1 MASPLLDLA
10 NSEGFRKKLLTRNLT
25 PYAKAP
31 NRPTQPIDTEY
42 VQSNS
47 SVQDSPDKLIDE
59 PSFANKLF
67 PLNQYGNE
75 GGYKQVPDPGA
86 LLNTKS
92 NEGEY
97 GYQDANIVDQSIPE
111 SQKWKPL
118 NVFSNGNEVALDGA
132 EFFGSLNRP
141 VSTNTQNNQPYP
153 TTFVSS
159 TYTPV
164 SILLSQ
170 DPGGSNG
177 LLSQDSFIARL
188 GAQTLRR
195 EFRDRIA
202 AQIRQD
208 TLGRANILNVSSG
221 TDIVNILTGVVPII
235 EPVYT
240 ITVTA
245 NPILAATNFALR
257 LGGSILPVSPIPGSY
272 FDPNTTLG
280 QPTTIQQISNAFRR
294 SGVGKFFNRL
304 MGGGE
309 TGSQIMFNN
318 MGAGQRSQLFKNID
332 FNRYKPNFPRNFF
345 QRLGG
350 ALVGTVSDNS
360 NFYVG
365 SITSNPS
372 QVFSPVGDVPVNQ
385 FGVEQQS
392 PVYGPSELAQL
403 YEGPSQ
409 SVRLGANG
417 PTYSNGGGI
426 EGGFTWVSPKYRGNA
441 GKKVGIN
448 GEITEQDE
456 DFRPSSYV
464 NTESVNN
471 EFRQGSILDDTQRL
485 IDSQPQGGKRLQHVG
500 NAIDQVSKVFNDG
513 YKELTKGSRVYR
525 YVGAIG
531 QEVGTEYCR
540 VFAKDLPYL
549 QYNDLQKT
557 DGITTEGRRFAY
569 SVLDKTYNL
578 NIAPNK
584 QEGGQ
589 DSTNIVGDIN
599 NAVAKKYMFSLENLA
614 WRTSSTPGFSTS
626 DLPVCERGPNGGR
639 VMWFPPYG
647 LTFSES
653 VSANWQGSDFL
664 GRPEP
669 IYTYKNTS
677 RGGQLS
683 WQIVVDHPSILN
695 VIVNKVLS
703 NETNKTRIDSILESF
718 FAGCRKYDIYE
729 LAKKY
734 VTINPNDLFELQQ
747 VISSKEMTREQIIY
761 TRTTLESG
769 AFSPG
774 SQAQPLAQEGSGGN
788 TNLNFDDYL
797 QLGFYYGNDYPKPK
811 TDINYNEEYTRYIT
825 EDKPEYTK
833 KSNSGETATFFD
845 TVVTPNY
852 DVINQFAIELGKQLE
867 VNTQGTVTIDV
878 DSSCSAPA
886 TQGYN
891 KSLSQRRIDAMIKF
905 FTENPATSKFVKNQ
919 RLLVRPQNAFGE
931 NTNAEPLVSKTTSA
945 PYTLPFDIGK
955 RVNCTDKDQNTV
967 GGDTQVGSNDV
978 FTVPAM
984 ACRRSFISKI
994 VSTLNNP
1001 QSGPNGQGTPGGQTN
1016 PTGGPRPIIGLTG
1029 TLSATTETIP
1039 ILTPE
1044 WKPKDNITKKV
1055 VRALLTECDYFEVI
1069 KETTPMVFDN
1079 LKDKLKFFQPS
1090 FHSITPEGLN
1100 SRLTFLQQCMRP
1112 GDTIPTIKS
1121 DGETQTLNYNKD
1133 ASNTSFGAPPVLVLR
1148 IGDFYNTKIIPDG
1161 LNISYEGLDLN
1172 PEGIGVQPM
1181 IATISLQFKFVGG
1194 SGLKESVDKL
1204 QNALTFNYYANTEIY
1219 DDRADVTDI
1228 ESSRV
1233 LDQIFL
1239 EGQIP
1244 PPIPGVNSAAPNNGQ
1259 DNNSTIGNIVSN
1271 VTDTS
1276 GNTTGVL
1283 SYSTFMKKVVS
1294 DTQTYFTN
1302 VVNKTKESVNQYNNA
1317 VRQQWMLE
1325 RNYTNGKF
1333 AISTIDET
1341 SILFGK
1347 PSNIEKRFD
1356 TIFGELV
1363 KNIKDDQEGFIE
1375 YISEPSKNLSP
1386 KLIRAIKENYS
1397 NFVSRK
1403 RGSFEN
1409 AISTITQSLVNEEQS
1424 YLQTLGRLNT
1434 ILYSATSGDTGTDGL
1449 QAKNGPV
1456 RIYVTSG
1463 TTDVHKSSS
1472 SQNTFLE
1479 LVEDTVK
1486 IKDSIENFNTV
1497 IESNKKFTYP
1507 ATSTE
1512 YEGVL
1517 VFATTNGKSN
1527 AVTVQEVF
1535 NPFSNNP
1542 QFDSKPFRRVYM
1554 IVSDDVLDEKK
1565 YETFKQEIIGN
1576 VLGNKA
1582 LLGDGSVDIEAIFDT
1597 YWIRTVRPIFLEEN
1611 NITKSFIENLEKN
1624 DLKDYLIYTPF
1635 DLDKQR
1641 NLTFTSI
1648 DPSGPQQIKTKEN
1661 LIKGLANTTNQNTN
1675 VLTWN
1680 DSNGNLPN
1688 AYISKAKLN

>member
-1 MASPLLDLA
+1 MASPLDFV
-10 NSEGFRKKLLTRNLT
+10 NSEGFRKKLIVRNLT

-31 NRPTQPIDTEY
+31 NRPTQPINTEY
-42 VQSNS
+42 IQSDT
-47 SVQDSPDKLIDE
+47 SVQDSPDQLIDN
-59 PSFANKLF
+59 PSFANKLY

-75 GGYKQVPDPGA
+75 GGYEQVPDPGA

-118 NVFSNGNEVALDGA
+118 NVFSNGGQLPLDSA
-132 EFFGSLNRP
+132 EFFGSLTRP
-141 VSTNTQNNQPYP
+141 LTTNTSNNQPYP

-164 SILLSQ
+164 SILLS
-170 DPGGSNG
+170 PNPSGSNG

-195 EFRDRIA
+195 EFEERIA
-202 AQIRQD
+202 SQIRQD
-208 TLGRANILNVSSG
+208 TIGRANILNVSSG
-221 TDIVNILTGVVPII
+221 TDIVNILSGVVPII

-280 QPTTIQQISNAFRR
+280 QPTTIQQLSNAFRQ

-318 MGAGQRSQLFKNID
+318 MGAGQRSRLFKNID

-345 QRLGG
+345 QRVGG
-350 ALVGTVSDNS
+350 SLLGTVSDNS

-409 SVRLGANG
+409 SIRLGANG

-441 GKKVGIN
+441 GKKVGIG
-448 GEITEQDE
+448 GEVTNEDE

-471 EFRQGSILDDTQRL
+471 EFKSGSILDKTQRI

-540 VFAKDLPYL
+540 VFAKDIPYL

-578 NIAPNK
+578 NIVPNK

-614 WRTSSTPGFSTS
+614 WRTSNTPGFSTS

-653 VSANWQGSDFL
+653 VQSNWNTSDFL

-677 RGGQLS
+677 RGGSLT
-683 WQIVVDHPSILN
+683 WKIVVDHPSVLN
-695 VIVNKVLS
+695 VIVNKVLG
-703 NETNKTRIDSILESF
+703 NETNKVRIDSILESF

-747 VISSKEMTREQIIY
+747 AITSKEMTREQIEY
-761 TRTTLESG
+761 TKQTIQSGFNSPNGGDESI
-769 AFSPG
+769 
-774 SQAQPLAQEGSGGN
+774 SQSGGGGN
-788 TNLNFDDYL
+788 TNELFKNYIQFGLY
-797 QLGFYYGNDYPKPK
+797 FGNDYPKPD
-811 TDINYNEEYTRYIT
+811 TDINYTTEYARYTT
-825 EDKPEYTK
+825 EDKNLYKTK
-833 KSNSGETATFFD
+833 PNAEETEQFFN

-852 DVINQFAIELGKQLE
+852 EVIKGLAAELGKQLE
-867 VNTQGTVTIDV
+867 TNSEGTVTIDI

-886 TQGYN
+886 SVGYN
-891 KSLSQRRIDAMIKF
+891 KLLSQRRINAMIKF
-905 FTENPATSKFVKNQ
+905 FAENTATKKFFDNQ
-919 RLLVRPQNAFGE
+919 RLIVRSQTAFGE
-931 NTNAEPLVSKTTSA
+931 QTTVWPEVSKTTSA
-945 PYTLPFDIGK
+945 PYVLSEFSPGK
-955 RVNCTDKDQNTV
+955 LVNCTDRDVNVV
-967 GGDTQVGSNDV
+967 GGDGQSGSKDI
-978 FTVPAM
+978 FTYEAM
-984 ACRRSFISKI
+984 ACRRAYISNI
-994 VSTLNNP
+994 NSTLTQP
-1001 QSGPNGQGTPGGQTN
+1001 KSEPTPNRIDVLVGNVVT
-1016 PTGGPRPIIGLTG
+1016 
-1029 TLSATTETIP
+1029 TTETEEVV
-1039 ILTPE
+1039 TQE
-1044 WKPKDNITKKV
+1044 WKPRDNITKRV
-1055 VRALLTECDYFEVI
+1055 VRALLSECDYFETI
-1069 KETTPMVFDN
+1069 KAETPMVYDN

-1112 GDTIPTIKS
+1112 GDTIPTVKQVTPNS
-1121 DGETQTLNYNKD
+1121 KPELVYNN
-1133 ASNTSFGAPPVLVLR
+1133 ATNTSFGAPPVLVLR
-1148 IGDFYNTKIIPDG
+1148 VGDFYNTKIIPNS
-1161 LNISYEGLDLN
+1161 LQIQYEGLDIN

-1181 IATISLQFKFVGG
+1181 IANVTLGFNFVGG

-1219 DDRADVTDI
+1219 DDRADSTDI
-1228 ESSRV
+1228 ESSRI

-1239 EGQIP
+1239 EGQTA
-1244 PPIPGVNSAAPNNGQ
+1244 PPIPGANNAVPNNGQ
-1259 DNNSTIGNIVSN
+1259 NNNSTVGTIITSA
-1271 VTDTS
+1271 TDDQGVTS
-1276 GNTTGVL
+1276 GVI
-1283 SYSTFMKKVVS
+1283 SYSSFMGKVVS
-1294 DTQTYFTN
+1294 ETQTYFTN
-1302 VVNKTKESVNQYNNA
+1302 VVNKTKETVNQYNNA
-1317 VRQQWMLE
+1317 VRQQWLIE
-1325 RNYTNGKF
+1325 RNYAEGYFTVDPDN
-1333 AISTIDET
+1333 TVV
-1341 SILFGK
+1341 LFGK
-1347 PSNIEKRFD
+1347 PNNVEKRFD
-1356 TIFGELV
+1356 EIFTELD
-1363 KNIKDDQEGFIE
+1363 KNIKDGTEGFIE
-1375 YISEPSKNLSP
+1375 YISEPSKNLSAP
-1386 KLIRAIKENYS
+1386 LIRTLKENYY

-1403 RGSFEN
+1403 RGSFQSG
-1409 AISTITQSLVNEEQS
+1409 ISNITQSLVNQEQS
-1424 YLQTLGRLNT
+1424 YIQTLARLNLIT
-1434 ILYSATSGDTGTDGL
+1434 FDPMTLENGTDGL
-1449 QAKNGPV
+1449 QSKNGPV
-1456 RIYVTSG
+1456 TVYITSG
-1463 TTDVHKSSS
+1463 TIDVH
-1472 SQNTFLE
+1472 
-1479 LVEDTVK
+1479 
-1486 IKDSIENFNTV
+1486 
-1497 IESNKKFTYP
+1497 P
-1507 ATSTE
+1507 TSTSSDTYAE
-1512 YEGVL
+1512 LEVDTAKIQEDIAVFNSIIQNNRTFSYGGKSYEGTL
-1517 VFATTNGKSN
+1517 VFEVIKGKAN
-1527 AVTVQEVF
+1527 EVKVQDVF
-1535 NPFSNNP
+1535 LPFSTNSLFDNN
-1542 QFDSKPFRRVYM
+1542 SFRRVYM
-1554 IVSDDVLDEKK
+1554 IISDDVTDEKK
-1565 YETFKQEIIGN
+1565 YETFKQQLIGN
-1576 VLGNKA
+1576 ILGNQA
-1582 LLGDGSVDIEAIFDT
+1582 LLSNGSVDIESIFDT
-1597 YWIRTVRPIFLEEN
+1597 YWIRTVRPVFTEEN

-1624 DLKDYLIYTPF
+1624 DLKNYLIYTPF
-1635 DLDKQR
+1635 DNAKQR
-1641 NLTFTSI
+1641 NFTFT
-1648 DPSGPQQIKTKEN
+1648 TEN
-1661 LIKGLANTTNQNTN
+1661 TAGDTEKKSQENMIKGLANTTNQNTN
-1675 VLTWN
+1675 ILTWN
-1680 DSNGNLPN
+1680 DTNGNVTG

>member
-1 MASPLLDLA
+1 MASPLDFV
-10 NSEGFRKKLLTRNLT
+10 NSEGFRKKLIVRNLT

-31 NRPTQPIDTEY
+31 NRPTQPINTEY
-42 VQSNS
+42 IQSDT
-47 SVQDSPDKLIDE
+47 SVQDSPDQLIDE
-59 PSFANKLF
+59 PSFANKLY

-75 GGYKQVPDPGA
+75 GGYEQVPDPGA

-97 GYQDANIVDQSIPE
+97 GFQDANIVDQSIPE

-118 NVFSNGNEVALDGA
+118 NVFSNGNQLPLDSA
-132 EFFGSLNRP
+132 PFFDSLNRP
-141 VSTNTQNNQPYP
+141 VTRNTSNNQPYP

-164 SILLSQ
+164 SILLS
-170 DPGGSNG
+170 PNPSGSNG

-188 GAQTLRR
+188 GAQTLRK
-195 EFRDRIA
+195 EFEERIA
-202 AQIRQD
+202 SQIRQD
-208 TLGRANILNVSSG
+208 TIGRANILNVSSG

-235 EPVYT
+235 EPNFT

-280 QPTTIQQISNAFRR
+280 QPTTIQQLSNAFRR

-318 MGAGQRSQLFKNID
+318 MGAGQRSRLFKNID

-345 QRLGG
+345 QRVGG
-350 ALVGTVSDNS
+350 TLLGTVSDNS

-409 SVRLGANG
+409 SIRLGANG

-441 GKKVGIN
+441 GKKVGIG
-448 GEITEQDE
+448 GEVTNEDE
-456 DFRPSSYV
+456 DFRPSSYT

-471 EFRQGSILDDTQRL
+471 EFRSGSILDKTQRI

-549 QYNDLQKT
+549 QYNDLQKQ

-578 NIAPNK
+578 NIVPNK

-589 DSTNIVGDIN
+589 DSSNIVGTIN

-614 WRTSSTPGFSTS
+614 WRTSNTPGFSTS

-653 VSANWQGSDFL
+653 VQSNWNTSDFL

-677 RGGQLS
+677 RGGSLT
-683 WQIVVDHPSILN
+683 WKIVVDHPSVLN
-695 VIVNKVLS
+695 VIVNKVLG

-747 VISSKEMTREQIIY
+747 AITSKEMTKEQIEY
-761 TRTTLESG
+761 TKQTIQSG
-769 AFSPG
+769 FNSPNG
-774 SQAQPLAQEGSGGN
+774 AGASVSQSGGGGN
-788 TNLNFDDYL
+788 TNELFKNYIQFGLY
-797 QLGFYYGNDYPKPK
+797 FGNDYPKPD
-811 TDINYNEEYTRYIT
+811 TDINYTTEYDRYTTVDKDLYKTKPNSEKTEE
-825 EDKPEYTK
+825 
-833 KSNSGETATFFD
+833 FFN

-852 DVINQFAIELGKQLE
+852 EVVKGLAAELGKQLE
-867 VNTQGTVTIDV
+867 TNSEGTVTIDI

-886 TQGYN
+886 SIGYN
-891 KSLSQRRIDAMIKF
+891 KQLSQRRINAMIKF
-905 FTENPATSKFVKNQ
+905 FAENTATKKFVDNK
-919 RLLVRPQNAFGE
+919 RLIVRSQTAFGE
-931 NTNAEPLVSKTTSA
+931 QTTVWPEVSKTTTG
-945 PYTLPFDIGK
+945 PYVLSEFSPGK
-955 RVNCTDKDQNTV
+955 LVNCSDKDVNAV
-967 GGDTQVGSNDV
+967 GGDTQVGSKDIY
-978 FTVPAM
+978 TVPAM
-984 ACRRSFISKI
+984 ACRRAYISNI
-994 VSTLNNP
+994 NSTLTQP
-1001 QSGPNGQGTPGGQTN
+1001 ASEPTPNRIDVLVGNVVT
-1016 PTGGPRPIIGLTG
+1016 
-1029 TLSATTETIP
+1029 TTETEEVV
-1039 ILTPE
+1039 TQE
-1044 WKPKDNITKKV
+1044 WKPRDNITKRV
-1055 VRALLTECDYFEVI
+1055 VRALLSECDYFETI
-1069 KETTPMVFDN
+1069 KAETPMVYDN

-1090 FHSITPEGLN
+1090 FHSMTPEGLN

-1112 GDTIPTIKS
+1112 GDTIPTVKQATPNS
-1121 DGETQTLNYNKD
+1121 KPELVYNN
-1133 ASNTSFGAPPVLVLR
+1133 ATNTSFGAPPVLVLR
-1148 IGDFYNTKIIPDG
+1148 VGDFYNTKIIPNS
-1161 LNISYEGLDLN
+1161 LQIQYEGLDIN

-1181 IATISLQFKFVGG
+1181 IANVTMGFNFVGG

-1219 DDRADVTDI
+1219 DDRADSTDI
-1228 ESSRV
+1228 ESSRI

-1239 EGQIP
+1239 EGQTA
-1244 PPIPGVNSAAPNNGQ
+1244 PPIPGANNAVPNNGQ
-1259 DNNSTIGNIVSN
+1259 NNNNTVGNIISS
-1271 VTDTS
+1271 VTDDE
-1276 GNTTGVL
+1276 GVTTGVI
-1283 SYSTFMKKVVS
+1283 SYSSFMDSVVS
-1294 DTQTYFTN
+1294 QTQTYFTN
-1302 VVNKTKESVNQYNNA
+1302 VVNKTKETVNQYNNA
-1317 VRQQWMLE
+1317 VRQQWLIE
-1325 RNYTNGKF
+1325 RNYTEGYF
-1333 AISTIDET
+1333 TIDPDN
-1341 SILFGK
+1341 SVVLFGK
-1347 PSNIEKRFD
+1347 PNNVEKRFD
-1356 TIFGELV
+1356 EIFAELD
-1363 KNIKDDQEGFIE
+1363 KNIKDGTEGFIE
-1375 YISEPSKNLSP
+1375 YVSEPSKNLSAP
-1386 KLIRAIKENYS
+1386 LIRTLKENYY

-1403 RGSFEN
+1403 RGSFQN
-1409 AISTITQSLVNEEQS
+1409 GISNITQSLVNQEQS
-1424 YLQTLGRLNT
+1424 YIQTLARLNLIT
-1434 ILYSATSGDTGTDGL
+1434 FDPMTLENGTDGL
-1449 QAKNGPV
+1449 QSKNGPV
-1456 RIYVTSG
+1456 TVYVTTG
-1463 TTDVHKSSS
+1463 TADVH
-1472 SQNTFLE
+1472 
-1479 LVEDTVK
+1479 
-1486 IKDSIENFNTV
+1486 
-1497 IESNKKFTYP
+1497 P
-1507 ATSTE
+1507 TSTSSDTYAE
-1512 YEGVL
+1512 LEVDTAKIQEDIAVFNSIIQNNRTFSYGGKSYEGTL
-1517 VFATTNGKSN
+1517 VFEVINGKTN
-1527 AVTVQEVF
+1527 EVKVSDVF
-1535 NPFSNNP
+1535 LPFSTNSLFGNN
-1542 QFDSKPFRRVYM
+1542 SFRRVYM
-1554 IVSDDVLDEKK
+1554 IISDDVTDEKK
-1565 YETFKQEIIGN
+1565 YETFKQQLIGN
-1576 VLGNKA
+1576 ILGNQA
-1582 LLGDGSVDIEAIFDT
+1582 LLSNGSVDIESIFDT
-1597 YWIRTVRPIFLEEN
+1597 YWIRTVRPVFTEEN

-1635 DLDKQR
+1635 DNAKQR
-1641 NLTFTSI
+1641 NFAFT
-1648 DPSGPQQIKTKEN
+1648 TEN
-1661 LIKGLANTTNQNTN
+1661 TAGNTEKKSQENMIKGLANTTNQNTN
-1675 VLTWN
+1675 ILTWN
-1680 DSNGNLPN
+1680 DTNGNVTG

>member
-1 MASPLLDLA
+1 MASPLDFV
-10 NSEGFRKKLLTRNLT
+10 NSDGFRKKLIVRNLT

-31 NRPTQPIDTEY
+31 NRPTQPINTEY
-42 VQSNS
+42 IQSDT

-75 GGYKQVPDPGA
+75 GGYEQVPDPGA

-97 GYQDANIVDQSIPE
+97 GYQDANIVGQSLPE

-118 NVFSNGNEVALDGA
+118 NVFSNGSQVQLDSA

-141 VSTNTQNNQPYP
+141 LTTNSNNNQPYP

-159 TYTPV
+159 NYTPV
-164 SILLSQ
+164 SILLSP
-170 DPGGSNG
+170 DPSGSNG

-195 EFRDRIA
+195 EFEQRIA

-221 TDIVNILTGVVPII
+221 TDLVNILTGVVPII

-245 NPILAATNFALR
+245 NPILAAANFALR

-272 FDPNTTLG
+272 FDPNITLG
-280 QPTTIQQISNAFRR
+280 QPTTIQQLGNAFRQ
-294 SGVGKFFNRL
+294 SGVGRFFNRL

-318 MGAGQRSQLFKNID
+318 MGAGQRSRLFKNID

-345 QRLGG
+345 QRVGG
-350 ALVGTVSDNS
+350 ALLGTVSDNS

-365 SITSNPS
+365 SINSNPS

-385 FGVEQQS
+385 FGIEQQS

-403 YEGPSQ
+403 YEGPGQ

-441 GKKVGIN
+441 GKKVGIG
-448 GEITEQDE
+448 GEVTNQDE

-464 NTESVNN
+464 NTESVGIPLK
-471 EFRQGSILDDTQRL
+471 EGSILDNTQRL

-549 QYNDLQKT
+549 QYNDLQKQ

-578 NIAPNK
+578 NIVPNK

-589 DSTNIVGDIN
+589 DSTNIVGTIN
-599 NAVAKKYMFSLENLA
+599 NAVAKKYMFSIENLA
-614 WRTSSTPGFSTS
+614 WRTSNTPGFSTS
-626 DLPVCERGPNGGR
+626 DLPVCERGPNEGR
-639 VMWFPPYG
+639 VMWFPPYD
-647 LTFSES
+647 LTFTES
-653 VSANWQGSDFL
+653 VSANWNATDFL

-677 RGGQLS
+677 RTGTLT
-683 WQIVVDHPSILN
+683 WKIVVDHPSVLN
-695 VIVNKVLS
+695 VIVNKVLG
-703 NETNKTRIDSILESF
+703 NETNRTRVDSILESF

-747 VISSKEMTREQIIY
+747 AITSKELTREQLIY
-761 TRTTLESG
+761 TRGTIETGFDAPNSG
-769 AFSPG
+769 G
-774 SQAQPLAQEGSGGN
+774 GGQPLSQEGGGGN
-788 TNLNFDDYL
+788 TNLDFKGYL
-797 QLGFYYGNDYPKPK
+797 QLGFYFGNDYPKPN
-811 TDINYNEEYTRYIT
+811 TLINYTEEYDRYT
-825 EDKPEYTK
+825 SSSNRQYYDKQ
-833 KSNSGETATFFD
+833 SNSEATSTFFN

-852 DVINQFAIELGKQLE
+852 EAINQFAIELGKQLNSNKE
-867 VNTQGTVTIDV
+867 GSVTILI

-886 TQGYN
+886 TVAYN
-891 KSLSQRRIDAMIKF
+891 KELSKRRIDAMIKY
-905 FTENPATSKFVKNQ
+905 FTENPATSKFVASS
-919 RLLVRPQNAFGE
+919 RLMVKPNNPQGE
-931 NTNAEPLVSKTTSA
+931 IARSTPMKSSKTEG
-945 PYTLPFDIGK
+945 PYPPEVFSPNGTTFSCSDEATAGA
-955 RVNCTDKDQNTV
+955 
-967 GGDTQVGSNDV
+967 GDTQVGANEI
-978 FTVPAM
+978 FTVGAM
-984 ACRRSFISKI
+984 ACRRSYISNI
-994 VSTLNNP
+994 VSTLN
-1001 QSGPNGQGTPGGQTN
+1001 TPVT
-1016 PTGGPRPIIGLTG
+1016 PP
-1029 TLSATTETIP
+1029 STIP
-1039 ILTPE
+1039 IPGTGSVPLFGTVVTTTEIEPVVTEE
-1044 WKPKDNITKKV
+1044 WKPRDNITKRV
-1055 VRALLTECDYFEVI
+1055 VRALLTECDYFETI

-1079 LKDKLKFFQPS
+1079 LKDKLKFFQPA

-1112 GDTIPTIKS
+1112 GDTIPTVKQVTPNS
-1121 DGETQTLNYNKD
+1121 DPELQYNN
-1133 ASNTSFGAPPVLVLR
+1133 ATNTSFGAPPVLVLR
-1148 IGDFYNTKIIPDG
+1148 IGDFYNTKIIPNS
-1161 LNISYEGLDLN
+1161 LSLSYEGLDIN

-1181 IATISLQFKFVGG
+1181 IATVNLSFTFVGG

-1239 EGQIP
+1239 AGQTP
-1244 PPIPGVNSAAPNNGQ
+1244 PPIPGTNNTPSNSGQNNNSA
-1259 DNNSTIGNIVSN
+1259 IGNIVTSS
-1271 VTDTS
+1271 TDTS
-1276 GNTTGVL
+1276 GVTTGVI
-1283 SYSTFMKKVVS
+1283 SYSAFMDRVVS
-1294 DTQTYFTN
+1294 ETQTYFTN
-1302 VVNKTKESVNQYNNA
+1302 VVNKSKETVNQYNNA

-1325 RNYTNGKF
+1325 RNYTNGNLLSNEP
-1333 AISTIDET
+1333 AV
-1341 SILFGK
+1341 LFGK
-1347 PSNIEKRFD
+1347 PNNVEKRFD
-1356 TIFGELV
+1356 EIFIELE
-1363 KNIKDDQEGFIE
+1363 KNIKDGNEGFIQ
-1375 YISEPSKNLSP
+1375 YVSEPSINLPASV
-1386 KLIRAIKENYS
+1386 IRTLKENYF
-1397 NFVSRK
+1397 NLVSRK
-1403 RGSFEN
+1403 RGSFQN
-1409 AISTITQSLVNEEQS
+1409 AISSISQSLVNQEQS
-1424 YLQTLGRLNT
+1424 YIQTLGRVNT
-1434 ILYSATSGDTGTDGL
+1434 IVFDPNLTNKGTDGL
-1449 QAKNGPV
+1449 QANNGPV
-1456 RIYVTSG
+1456 TIYITSG
-1463 TTDVHKSSS
+1463 TTDVHPSATSA
-1472 SQNTFLE
+1472 NTFSE
-1479 LVEDTVK
+1479 LVEDIQK
-1486 IKDSIENFNTV
+1486 IETDIRGFNAV
-1497 IESNKKFTYP
+1497 IQSRKKFTYP
-1507 ATSTE
+1507 ANNKQ
-1512 YEGVL
+1512 YEGIL
-1517 VFATTNGKSN
+1517 VFETFNGKSN
-1527 AVTVQEVF
+1527 DVSVQEVF
-1535 NPFSNNP
+1535 KPFSDNQSFGNE
-1542 QFDSKPFRRVYM
+1542 SFRRVYM
-1554 IVSDDVLDEKK
+1554 IVSDDVIDEKK
-1565 YETFKQEIIGN
+1565 YETFKQQMIGNIIGN
-1576 VLGNKA
+1576 AA
-1582 LLGDGSVDIEAIFDT
+1582 LLENQSVDLEGIFDT
-1597 YWIRTVRPIFLEEN
+1597 YWIRTVKPIFLEEN

-1635 DLDKQR
+1635 DTVKQR
-1641 NLTFTSI
+1641 NLTFTTENSL
-1648 DPSGPQQIKTKEN
+1648 DSDQIKTQEN
-1661 LIKGLANTTNQNTN
+1661 LIKGLASTTNQNTN

-1680 DSNGNLPN
+1680 DQTNNDAS